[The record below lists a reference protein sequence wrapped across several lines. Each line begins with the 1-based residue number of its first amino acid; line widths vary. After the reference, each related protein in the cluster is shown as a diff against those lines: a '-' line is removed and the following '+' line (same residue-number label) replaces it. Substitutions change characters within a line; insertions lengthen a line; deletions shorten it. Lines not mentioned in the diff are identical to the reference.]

1 MKRICLII
9 ALTVSACLFGQGR
22 QHTTVTASIADNPSL
37 CLQSCSGP
45 QQNAKMLESALQA
58 CGWFRVVPR
67 DKAQKVSIRVEA
79 ICQPEPGNCRYEA
92 RVTPAGKEPFT
103 VTGNDSDPKAA
114 ALKLTDAI
122 LGQLFRIPP
131 LCSRRIAYVTT
142 GRHNLKEIFT
152 CWLDGTGQQRLT
164 NNNAI
169 STEPAWGHSGA
180 LVYTL
185 AKHNMLS
192 VVLVDTQNNR
202 QRVVSQG
209 KGLNASAALSANGKY
224 LALPV
229 SGGHKVDLVV
239 KDLSNGKS
247 RRLTDDVSVES
258 SPCWSPDGQTLCYV
272 SDKLG
277 RPQLFLV
284 AAGGGSSTRL
294 SLGGN
299 ECVSPDWSRVS
310 NRLCY
315 CTRSNTGQYV
325 IAVLDMRNPKQP
337 PEIVTGAAG
346 DWEAPSWAPDGR
358 HLVCTRS
365 TGRSRDLYIVD
376 TWLKSFR
383 PLSQGANLALPAWQ
397 P

>member
-1 MKRICLII
+1 MRKLFFVF
-9 ALTVSACLFGQGR
+9 ALSFAACLFGQGR
-22 QHTTVTASIADNPSL
+22 QHTTVTANIADNPSL
-37 CLQSCSGP
+37 SLLSCSGP
-45 QQNAKMLESALQA
+45 QENAKMLESALQA
-58 CGWFRVVPR
+58 CGWFRVVPQ
-67 DKAQKVSIRVEA
+67 DKAQKVSIKVEA
-79 ICQPEPGNCRYEA
+79 IVIPTPGNCRYEA

-103 VTGNDSDPKAA
+103 VSAENNDPKTA
-114 ALKLTDAI
+114 ALMLTDAI
-122 LGQLFRIPP
+122 LQKLFRIPA

-142 GRHNLKEIFT
+142 GRNNMKEIFT
-152 CWLDGTGQQRLT
+152 CWLDGSGQQRLT

-209 KGLNASAALSANGKY
+209 KGLNASASLSANGRY
-224 LALPV
+224 LALPI
-229 SGGHKVDLVV
+229 SGGRKVDLVV
-239 KDLSNGKS
+239 KDLSNGKAL
-247 RRLTDDVSVES
+247 RLTDDICVES
-258 SPCWSPDGQTLCYV
+258 SPCWSPDGKTLCYV

-284 AAGGGSSTRL
+284 PAEGGSSTRL
-294 SLGGN
+294 SVGGN

-315 CTRSNTGQYV
+315 CTRSNSGQYV
-325 IAVLDMRNPKQP
+325 IAVLDMRNPRNP
-337 PEIVTGAAG
+337 AEIVTGAAG

-358 HLVCTRS
+358 HIVCTRS